1 MKRSTHKNKNIDLGI
16 FYQRIKE
23 YFVTGGYRVEEV
35 ELKDTY
41 YRTIF
46 SKDHKNT
53 EISIVGS
60 SDDFTLTV
68 KSENENKISKKLQKI
83 MEFIPLSKNYI
94 RLKTE
99 LLPKRDEN
107 KGMGRIDGRIRKIL
121 NINKGDLIE
130 ITGKNKTWA
139 FVHYA
144 YKNDVGRNLIR
155 IDRNILSDLGIEL
168 GGDVIVKKCE

>member
-35 ELKDTY
+35 ELKENY

-46 SKDHKNT
+46 SKDNKNT
-53 EISIVGS
+53 EITIVGS
-60 SDDFTLTV
+60 PEDFTVTV
-68 KSENENKISKKLQKI
+68 RSENEKKILKKLQKI

-107 KGMGRIDGRIRKIL
+107 KGIARIDGRIRRIL

-130 ITGKNKTWA
+130 MTGNKKTSA
-139 FVHYA
+139 FAYYA
-144 YKNDVGRNLIR
+144 YRDDVGKNLIR
-155 IDRNILSDLGIEL
+155 IDRNILSDLGVEL
-168 GGDVIVKKCE
+168 GGEVVVRKYR

>member
-1 MKRSTHKNKNIDLGI
+1 MKRSTHKNKNIDLEI
-16 FYQRIKE
+16 FYERIKE

-35 ELKDTY
+35 ELKDNY

-46 SKDHKNT
+46 SKDNKNT

-94 RLKTE
+94 KLKTE
-99 LLPKRDEN
+99 LLAKRDEN
-107 KGMGRIDGRIRKIL
+107 KGMARIDGRIRKIL

-130 ITGKNKTWA
+130 ITGKNKTSA

-144 YKNDVGRNLIR
+144 YRDDVGKNLIR
-155 IDRNILSDLGIEL
+155 IDRNILSDLGAEL
-168 GGDVIVKKCE
+168 GGEVIVRKYK